1 MKLLE
6 NKIALITGAARGIG
20 RRTAEL
26 FAEEGATVIFTDL
39 KETDSSKELLQILQ
53 SHNPDSSFYTA
64 NAASWEETEQL
75 AKTII
80 ERYGRVDAIVNN
92 AGITRDNL
100 LLRMTPEDW
109 DLVIQINLRSVFNYC
124 KAFIPYMMKKR
135 NGSIINTSSVVGV
148 NGNGGQC
155 NYAAAKAGIIGF
167 TKSFAQEFGSRNIRC
182 NAIAPGFIRTAMTN
196 AIPDEAR
203 QKWIDDIPMRRV
215 GTELDVARVSLF
227 LASDLA
233 EYVTGQVIRA
243 DGGVKIG
250 NREYR

>member
-1 MKLLE
+1 MNLLE

-26 FAEEGATVIFTDL
+26 FAEEGATVIVTDL
-39 KETDSSKELLQILQ
+39 KETDSSKELMEKLQTI
-53 SHNPDSSFYTA
+53 NPDCSFYTA
-64 NAASWEETEQL
+64 NAADWAQTEAL
-75 AKTII
+75 AKTVI

-100 LLRMTPEDW
+100 LLRMSPEDW

-155 NYAAAKAGIIGF
+155 NYSAAKAGIIGF

-182 NAIAPGFIRTAMTN
+182 NAIAPGFIQTAMTD
-196 AIPDEAR
+196 AIPDDAR
-203 QKWIDDIPMRRV
+203 KKWLDDIPMHRA

-227 LASDLA
+227 LASDLS
-233 EYVTGQVIRA
+233 EYVTGQVICI
-243 DGGVKIG
+243 DGGISL
-250 NREYR
+250 

>member
-1 MKLLE
+1 MDYKVLVDNFKRL
-6 NKIALITGAARGIG
+6 ACVLS
-20 RRTAEL
+20 
-26 FAEEGATVIFTDL
+26 VDL

-182 NAIAPGFIRTAMTN
+182 NAIAPGFIRTAMTD

-233 EYVTGQVIRA
+233 EYVTGQVICV
-243 DGGVKIG
+243 DGGISL
-250 NREYR
+250 

>member
-53 SHNPDSSFYTA
+53 SHNPDNSFYTA

-182 NAIAPGFIRTAMTN
+182 NAIAPGFIRTAMTD

-233 EYVTGQVIRA
+233 EYVTGQIICV
-243 DGGVKIG
+243 DGGISL
-250 NREYR
+250 

>member
-196 AIPDEAR
+196 AIPDADR
-203 QKWIDDIPMRRV
+203 QKCADKIERFTV
-215 GTELDVARVSLF
+215 YAESLKEL
-227 LASDLA
+227 
-233 EYVTGQVIRA
+233 
-243 DGGVKIG
+243 
-250 NREYR
+250 

>member
-167 TKSFAQEFGSRNIRC
+167 TKSFAQEFGSSE
-182 NAIAPGFIRTAMTN
+182 M
-196 AIPDEAR
+196 D
-203 QKWIDDIPMRRV
+203 
-215 GTELDVARVSLF
+215 
-227 LASDLA
+227 
-233 EYVTGQVIRA
+233 
-243 DGGVKIG
+243 
-250 NREYR
+250 

>member
-6 NKIALITGAARGIG
+6 NI
-20 RRTAEL
+20 
-26 FAEEGATVIFTDL
+26 

-182 NAIAPGFIRTAMTN
+182 NAIAPGFIRTAMTD

-233 EYVTGQVIRA
+233 EYVTGQVICV
-243 DGGVKIG
+243 DGGISL
-250 NREYR
+250 

>member
-100 LLRMTPEDW
+100 LLRMPPEDW

-182 NAIAPGFIRTAMTN
+182 NAIAPGFIRTAMTD

-233 EYVTGQVIRA
+233 EYVTGQVICV
-243 DGGVKIG
+243 DGGISL
-250 NREYR
+250 

>member
-233 EYVTGQVIRA
+233 EYVTGQVICV
-243 DGGVKIG
+243 DGGISL
-250 NREYR
+250 

>member
-1 MKLLE
+1 MNLLE

-26 FAEEGATVIFTDL
+26 FAEEGATVIVTDL
-39 KETDSSKELLQILQ
+39 KETDSSVELMQKLQGI
-53 SHNPDSSFYTA
+53 NPECSFYTA
-64 NAASWEETEQL
+64 NAADWAQTEEL

-80 ERYGRVDAIVNN
+80 ARYGRVDAIVNN

-135 NGSIINTSSVVGV
+135 SGSIINTSSVVGV

-155 NYAAAKAGIIGF
+155 NYSAAKAGIIGF

-182 NAIAPGFIRTAMTN
+182 NAIAPARRCPPEMAGRHPHAPCWHRTGCGTCEPLPGFGPLGVRYRSGN
-196 AIPDEAR
+196 LH
-203 QKWIDDIPMRRV
+203 RR
-215 GTELDVARVSLF
+215 RYQF
-227 LASDLA
+227 
-233 EYVTGQVIRA
+233 I
-243 DGGVKIG
+243 
-250 NREYR
+250 N

>member
-1 MKLLE
+1 MKHLE

-53 SHNPDSSFYTA
+53 SHNPDNSFYTA

-182 NAIAPGFIRTAMTN
+182 NAIAPGFIRTAMTD

-233 EYVTGQVIRA
+233 EYVTGQIICV
-243 DGGVKIG
+243 DGGISL
-250 NREYR
+250 

>member
-182 NAIAPGFIRTAMTN
+182 NAIAPGFIRTAMTD

-233 EYVTGQVIRA
+233 EYVTGQVICV
-243 DGGVKIG
+243 DGSISL
-250 NREYR
+250 

>member
-1 MKLLE
+1 M
-6 NKIALITGAARGIG
+6 
-20 RRTAEL
+20 
-26 FAEEGATVIFTDL
+26 IFTDL

-182 NAIAPGFIRTAMTN
+182 NAIAPGFIRTAMTD

-233 EYVTGQVIRA
+233 EYVTGQVICV
-243 DGGVKIG
+243 DGGISL
-250 NREYR
+250 

>member
-1 MKLLE
+1 MNLLE

-39 KETDSSKELLQILQ
+39 KETDSSRELLEILQ
-53 SHNPDSSFYTA
+53 KKSPDSAFYAA
-64 NAASWEETEQL
+64 NASEWEETEQL

-109 DLVIQINLRSVFNYC
+109 DLVIKINLRSVFNYC
-124 KAFIPYMMKKR
+124 KAFVPYMMKQR
-135 NGSIINTSSVVGV
+135 RGSIINTSSVVGV

-155 NYAAAKAGIIGF
+155 NYSAAKAGIIGF

-182 NAIAPGFIRTAMTN
+182 NAIAPGFIETAMT
-196 AIPDEAR
+196 AAMPEEAK
-203 QKWIDDIPMRRV
+203 QKWISDIPMRRP
-215 GTELDVARVSLF
+215 GNETDVARVSLF

-233 EYVTGQVIRA
+233 EYVTGQVICV
-243 DGGVKIG
+243 DGGISL
-250 NREYR
+250 

>member
-1 MKLLE
+1 MNLLE

-26 FAEEGATVIFTDL
+26 FAEEGATVIVTDL
-39 KETDSSKELLQILQ
+39 KETDSSKELMEKLQ
-53 SHNPDSSFYTA
+53 SINPDCSFYTA
-64 NAASWEETEQL
+64 NAADWAQTEAL
-75 AKTII
+75 AKTVI

-100 LLRMTPEDW
+100 LLRMSPEDW

-155 NYAAAKAGIIGF
+155 NYSAAKAGIIGF

-182 NAIAPGFIRTAMTN
+182 NAIAPGFIQTAMTD
-196 AIPDEAR
+196 AIPDDAR
-203 QKWIDDIPMRRV
+203 KKWLDDIPMHRA

-227 LASDLA
+227 LASDLS
-233 EYVTGQVIRA
+233 EYVTGQVICI
-243 DGGVKIG
+243 DGGISL
-250 NREYR
+250 

>member
-1 MKLLE
+1 MNLLE

-26 FAEEGATVIFTDL
+26 FAEEGATVIVTDL
-39 KETDSSKELLQILQ
+39 KETESSQELMQKLQAI
-53 SHNPDSSFYTA
+53 NPKCAFYTA
-64 NAASWEETEQL
+64 NAADWSQTEVL
-75 AKTII
+75 AKTVIDTF
-80 ERYGRVDAIVNN
+80 GRVDAIVNN

-155 NYAAAKAGIIGF
+155 NYSAAKAGIIGF
-167 TKSFAQEFGSRNIRC
+167 TKSFAQEFGSRNLRC
-182 NAIAPGFIRTAMTN
+182 NAIAPGFIQPAMTD
-196 AIPDEAR
+196 AIPRDAP
-203 QKWIDDIPMRRV
+203 QKWLDDIPMRRA

-227 LASDLA
+227 LASDLS
-233 EYVTGQVIRA
+233 EYVTGQVICI
-243 DGGVKIG
+243 DGGISL
-250 NREYR
+250 

>member
-182 NAIAPGFIRTAMTN
+182 NAIAPGFIRTAMTD
-196 AIPDEAR
+196 AISDEAR

-233 EYVTGQVIRA
+233 EYVTGQVICV
-243 DGGVKIG
+243 DGGISL
-250 NREYR
+250 

>member
-1 MKLLE
+1 MNLLE

-26 FAEEGATVIFTDL
+26 FAEEGATVIVTDL
-39 KETDSSKELLQILQ
+39 KETDSSVELMQKLQGI
-53 SHNPDSSFYTA
+53 NPECSFYTA
-64 NAASWEETEQL
+64 NAADWAQTEEL

-80 ERYGRVDAIVNN
+80 ARYGRVDAIVNN

-124 KAFIPYMMKKR
+124 KAFIPSMLKKR
-135 NGSIINTSSVVGV
+135 SGSIINTSSVVGV

-155 NYAAAKAGIIGF
+155 NYSAAKAGIIGF

-182 NAIAPGFIRTAMTN
+182 NAIAPGFIQTAMTD
-196 AIPDEAR
+196 AIPDDAR
-203 QKWIDDIPMRRV
+203 QKWLDDIPMRRA

-227 LASDLA
+227 LASDLS
-233 EYVTGQVIRA
+233 EYVTGQVICI
-243 DGGVKIG
+243 DGGISL
-250 NREYR
+250 

>member
-6 NKIALITGAARGIG
+6 NKIALITGASRGIG
-20 RRTAEL
+20 KRTAQL
-26 FAEEGATVIFTDL
+26 FAEHGATVIFTDL
-39 KETDSSKELLQILQ
+39 QENDASRELLDELQ
-53 SHNPDSSFYTA
+53 KQQPKSTFIAS
-64 NAASWEETEQL
+64 NAADYDQTVAVAEQVQ
-75 AKTII
+75 KQF
-80 ERYGRVDAIVNN
+80 GRLDVLVNN
-92 AGITRDNL
+92 AGITRDTL
-100 LLRMTPEDW
+100 LLRMSPKDW
-109 DLVIQINLRSVFNYC
+109 DLVLEVNLRSVFNYC

-182 NAIAPGFIRTAMTN
+182 NAIAPGFIRTAMTD

-233 EYVTGQVIRA
+233 EYVTGQVICV
-243 DGGVKIG
+243 DGGISL
-250 NREYR
+250 

>member
-100 LLRMTPEDW
+100 LLRMPPEDW

-182 NAIAPGFIRTAMTN
+182 NAIAPGFIRTAMTD

-233 EYVTGQVIRA
+233 EYVTGQVICV
-243 DGGVKIG
+243 DGGISLST
-250 NREYR
+250 

>member
-80 ERYGRVDAIVNN
+80 ERYGRMDAIVNN

-233 EYVTGQVIRA
+233 EYVTGQVICV
-243 DGGVKIG
+243 DGGISL
-250 NREYR
+250 

>member
-1 MKLLE
+1 MNLLE

-26 FAEEGATVIFTDL
+26 FAEEGATVIVTDL
-39 KETDSSKELLQILQ
+39 KETDSSVELMQKLQGI
-53 SHNPDSSFYTA
+53 NPECSFYTA
-64 NAASWEETEQL
+64 NAADWAQTEAL

-80 ERYGRVDAIVNN
+80 ARYGRVDAIVNN

-155 NYAAAKAGIIGF
+155 NYSAAKAGIIGF

-182 NAIAPGFIRTAMTN
+182 NAIAPGFIQTAMTD
-196 AIPDEAR
+196 AIPDDAR
-203 QKWIDDIPMRRV
+203 QKWLDDIPMRRA

-227 LASDLA
+227 LASDLS
-233 EYVTGQVIRA
+233 EYVTGQVICI
-243 DGGVKIG
+243 DGGISL
-250 NREYR
+250 